1 MSFCLKN
8 NTYKKNIFLSK
19 LKKKCIRK
27 FIFLLKLY
35 VFPFLF
41 QIDLVS
47 PNFFFLIFV
56 SFYSMNLAIIKYK
69 KKTFVV
75 KTEEFSWIRKDNFN
89 EKTYFF

>member
-8 NTYKKNIFLSK
+8 NTYKKKHIFVK
-19 LKKKCIRK
+19 IKKKCIRK

-56 SFYSMNLAIIKYK
+56 SFYSMNLAIIKKK

-75 KTEEFSWIRKDNFN
+75 KTEEFS
-89 EKTYFF
+89 